1 MIKKF
6 KKHLLYFLRVP
17 IINRFIFTIRFFY
30 FVRLRNRLITYQDT
44 SLTYNPDYSKMMLI
58 KGKTSDRP
66 LHLIR
71 PLASIPG
78 IESSRVLS
86 VGSRY
91 ETELFYLV
99 GYGFDPERIR
109 GLDLFSYSNWI
120 DSANMHCMPYKD
132 NSFDVILLGWIVS
145 YSSTPLKLANEVIR
159 VISNRGI
166 VAIGVSYYSES
177 FLKNSAAKGQPMIGG
192 DWATRLQT
200 TDAIIAL
207 FAQWVDKIYFR
218 YDPPN
223 DLDHSRCVVIFS
235 VKK

>member
-17 IINRFIFTIRFFY
+17 IVNRFIFTMRFFY

-44 SLTYNPDYSKMMLI
+44 SLTYNPNYSKIMLM

-71 PLASIPG
+71 PLTSIPG

-91 ETELFYLV
+91 ETELLYLV
-99 GYGFDPERIR
+99 GYGFDPDQIR
-109 GLDLFSYSNWI
+109 GLDLFSYSSWI
-120 DSANMHCMPYKD
+120 DSGNMHCMPYKN
-132 NSFDVILLGWIVS
+132 NSFDVILLGWIIS
-145 YSSTPLKLANEVIR
+145 YSFTPLKLANEVIR
-159 VISNRGI
+159 VISNQGI

-177 FLKNSAAKGQPMIGG
+177 FAKEKSVIG

-223 DLDHSRCVVIFS
+223 DVDNSRCIVIFS

>member
-17 IINRFIFTIRFFY
+17 IVNRFIFTMRFFY

-44 SLTYNPDYSKMMLI
+44 SLTYNPNYSKIMLME
-58 KGKTSDRP
+58 GETSDRP

-71 PLASIPG
+71 PLASIPS

-91 ETELFYLV
+91 ETELLYLV
-99 GYGFDPERIR
+99 GYGFDPDQIR
-109 GLDLFSYSNWI
+109 GLDLFSYSSWI
-120 DSANMHCMPYKD
+120 DSGNMHCMPYKN
-132 NSFDVILLGWIVS
+132 NSFDVILLGWIIS
-145 YSSTPLKLANEVIR
+145 YSLTPLKLANEVIR
-159 VISNRGI
+159 VISNQGI

-177 FLKNSAAKGQPMIGG
+177 FVKNSAAKGKSVIG

-223 DLDHSRCVVIFS
+223 NVDNSRCIVIFS

>member
-17 IINRFIFTIRFFY
+17 VVNRFIFILRFFY
-30 FVRLRNRLITYQDT
+30 FVRLRNRLIAHQDT
-44 SLTYNPDYSKMMLI
+44 SLTYEPDYSKMMLI

-71 PLASIPG
+71 PLVSIPG
-78 IESSRVLS
+78 IQTSRVLS

-91 ETELFYLV
+91 ETELLYLV
-99 GYGFDPERIR
+99 GYGFDPDRIR

-120 DSANMHCMPYKD
+120 DSANMHNMPYKE
-132 NSFDVILLGWIVS
+132 NSFDVILLGWIFS
-145 YSSTPLKLANEVIR
+145 YSSSPLKLASEVIR
-159 VISNRGI
+159 VISNGGI
-166 VAIGVSYYSES
+166 VAIGVTYIGKS
-177 FLKNSAAKGQPMIGG
+177 FVKNSIAKGKSTVL
-192 DWATRLQT
+192 DLATRLQT
-200 TDAIIAL
+200 TDKIIEL
-207 FAQWVDKIYFR
+207 FAPCVDKIYFR

-223 DLDHSRCVVIFS
+223 DEDNSRCIIIFS